1 MPRNLILSGGV
12 AHDFPATSAAL
23 AGVLAEIGVESEIT
37 EDVAGAL
44 AEPPRAGLV
53 TVNAFRWRMDGDDF
67 ADERDR
73 WRFETPDSVRQALL
87 AHLAGGGGLLAVHTA
102 SLCFDDW
109 PEWAGILGGAWRWG
123 ESYHPPIGPARV
135 RLGAG
140 HPVVDGL
147 DGFEVTDF
155 EVTDFEVT
163 DFEVIDEVYSD
174 LDVLPDVKPLAY
186 SDDQPLL
193 WARTVA
199 GGRVVYD
206 ALGHDTR
213 SYENPV
219 RRTLLRRAARWLLGD

>member
-1 MPRNLILSGGV
+1 MSRNLILSGGV

-23 AGVLAEIGVESEIT
+23 AGVLAEIGIESEIT

-44 AEPPRAGLV
+44 AAPAPVDLI
-53 TVNAFRWRMDGDDF
+53 TVNALRWRMDGDDF
-67 ADERDR
+67 AEERDR
-73 WRFETPDSVRQALL
+73 WRFETPDSVRAALL
-87 AHLAGGGGLLAVHTA
+87 GHLARGGGLLAVHTA

-109 PEWAGILGGAWRWG
+109 PEWAEILGGAWRWG
-123 ESYHPPIGPARV
+123 TSYHPPIGRAKV
-135 RLGAG
+135 RLGAD
-140 HPVVDGL
+140 HPIVDGL
-147 DGFEVTDF
+147 AGFEVTD
-155 EVTDFEVT
+155 
-163 DFEVIDEVYSD
+163 EVYTD
-174 LDVLPDVKPLAY
+174 LDLLPEVEPLAY

-219 RRTLLRRAARWLLGD
+219 RRTLLRRAARWLLGS

>member
-23 AGVLAEIGVESEIT
+23 ADVLAGIGIKSEIT

-44 AEPPRAGLV
+44 AEPAPTGLI
-53 TVNAFRWRMDGDDF
+53 TVNALRWRMDGGDF
-67 ADERDR
+67 AEERDR
-73 WRFETPDSVRQALL
+73 WRFETPDSVRRALL
-87 AHLAGGGGLLAVHTA
+87 DHLARGGGLLAVHAA

-109 PEWAGILGGAWRWG
+109 PEWAWILGGAWRWG
-123 ESYHPPIGPARV
+123 TSYHPPIGPAKV
-135 RLGAG
+135 RLCAG
-140 HPVVDGL
+140 HPIVDDL
-147 DGFEVTDF
+147 TDF
-155 EVTDFEVT
+155 EVTD
-163 DFEVIDEVYSD
+163 EVYTD
-174 LDVLPDVKPLAY
+174 LDVLPDVEPLAY
-186 SDDQPLL
+186 SGDQPLL

>member
-1 MPRNLILSGGV
+1 MPRNLIVSGGV

-23 AGVLAEIGVESEIT
+23 ADVLAEIGVESEIT
-37 EDVAGAL
+37 EDVSGAL
-44 AEPPRAGLV
+44 AKPPPDGLI

-67 ADERDR
+67 AEERDR
-73 WRFETPDSVRQALL
+73 WRFETPDCVRRTVLD
-87 AHLAGGGGLLAVHTA
+87 HLARGGGLLAVHTA

-123 ESYHPPIGPARV
+123 RSYHPPIGPAKI
-135 RLGAG
+135 RLVDG
-140 HPVVDGL
+140 HPIVDGL
-147 DGFEVTDF
+147 SGFEVTD
-155 EVTDFEVT
+155 
-163 DFEVIDEVYSD
+163 EVYTD
-174 LDVLPDVKPLAY
+174 LDVLPGVEPLAY
-186 SDDQPLL
+186 CGDQPLL

-219 RRTLLRRAARWLLGD
+219 RRALLRRAARWLLGD